1 MALILENTVFIG
13 VVLLLLIFILLSNY
27 IILKKLKILYNDII
41 RNTNDNDPE
50 ENSNDQNKINILND
64 EKYYYHVLNAISSAE
79 REIDIIMFSI
89 YKCKKTEELLNEL
102 IKARKRGVFIRIILD
117 KDIDSN
123 KEVKNIL
130 GSEKIPIKLAEDR
143 RIHNK
148 LIIIDKD
155 ILIIGSHNWT
165 DKALFENRESSVAIR
180 DKNTIKKM
188 KRYFESVWNSL
199 K

>member
-1 MALILENTVFIG
+1 M
-13 VVLLLLIFILLSNY
+13 
-27 IILKKLKILYNDII
+27 LKKFKILYNNII
-41 RNTNDNDPE
+41 TNNNNDDVIE
-50 ENSNDQNKINILND
+50 ENSTDQDRISILND
-64 EKYYYHVLNAISSAE
+64 EKYYYHVLNAISSAK

-102 IKARKRGVFIRIILD
+102 INARKRGVFIRIILD
-117 KDIDSN
+117 KDVDSN

-130 GSEKIPIKLAEDR
+130 GSEKIPIKLADDR

-155 ILIIGSHNWT
+155 ILIVGSHNWT
-165 DKALFENRESSVAIR
+165 DKALFGNRESSVVIR

-188 KRYFESVWNSL
+188 KRYFESVWCSL

>member
-41 RNTNDNDPE
+41 HNTNVDVPE
-50 ENSNDQNKINILND
+50 EDSIDKNRISILND

-79 REIDIIMFSI
+79 REIDIIMFSM
-89 YKCKKTEELLNEL
+89 YRCKKTEELLNEL
-102 IKARKRGVFIRIILD
+102 IRARKRGVFIRIILD

-130 GSEKIPIKLAEDR
+130 GSEKIPIKLADDR

-155 ILIIGSHNWT
+155 ILIVGSHNWT
-165 DKALFENRESSVAIR
+165 DKALFQNRESSVVIR
-180 DKNTIKKM
+180 DKHTIKKM

>member
-1 MALILENTVFIG
+1 MLIGI
-13 VVLLLLIFILLSNY
+13 VLLLLIFILLSNY

-41 RNTNDNDPE
+41 RNTNDNDLE

-117 KDIDSN
+117 KDVDSN